1 MKKSFLIF
9 LTVLVV
15 SIFAGCSKSN
25 SKSTSSQSNV
35 SADTSMYTGILDDLK
50 ANLSDPYYFI
60 KDIDGDNSP
69 DLLVLNNTT
78 LSVYSYEKYA
88 KLIGGQ
94 DFLTGT
100 VRFFSSDNSEYPG
113 IFYFTV
119 GGGANH
125 YGYMSIKN
133 KKLFFEDLWEEN
145 YASESTDNTGNIKAL
160 STDKGLIEESK
171 RLYKNNS
178 DINFTHLK

>member
-1 MKKSFLIF
+1 MKKVFLIF
-9 LTVLVV
+9 LTVSVISML
-15 SIFAGCSKSN
+15 AGCNKSN
-25 SKSTSSQSNV
+25 PKAHLSQSNI
-35 SADTSMYTGILDDLK
+35 SPNTSMYTGILDEFK
-50 ANLSDPYYFI
+50 SNLSDPYYFI

-69 DLLVLNNTT
+69 DLLVLDNTK
-78 LSVYSYEKYA
+78 LYVYTYEKSA
-88 KLIGGQ
+88 RLIGEQ

-133 KKLFFEDLWEEN
+133 QKLFFEDLWEEN
-145 YASESTDNTGNIKAL
+145 YASESTDTTENIKVL
-160 STDKGLIEESK
+160 SADKGLIEESK
-171 RLYKNNS
+171 KLYENNS

>member
-1 MKKSFLIF
+1 MKKIFIIF
-9 LTVLVV
+9 LTASVISML
-15 SIFAGCSKSN
+15 AGCNKSN
-25 SKSTSSQSNV
+25 SKANSSQSNI
-35 SADTSMYTGILDDLK
+35 SPNTSMYNGILDDLK
-50 ANLSDPYYFI
+50 SNLSDSYYFI

-69 DLLVLNNTT
+69 DLLVLNNTK
-78 LSVYSYEKYA
+78 LSVYSYEKSA
-88 KLIGGQ
+88 RLIGEQ

-100 VRFFSSDNSEYPG
+100 VRFFSSDSSEYPG

-133 KKLFFEDLWEEN
+133 QKLFFEDLWEEN
-145 YASESTDNTGNIKAL
+145 YASESTDNTENIKAL
-160 STDKGLIEESK
+160 STDKKLIEESK

-178 DINFTHLK
+178 DMDFILLK